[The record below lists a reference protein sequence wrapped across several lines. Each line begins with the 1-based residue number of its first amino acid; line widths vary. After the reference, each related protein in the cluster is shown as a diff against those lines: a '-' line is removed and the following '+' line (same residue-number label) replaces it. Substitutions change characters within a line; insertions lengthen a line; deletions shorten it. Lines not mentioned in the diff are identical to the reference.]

1 MPAPVSRYEAS
12 RNYLWT
18 GVAALAFT
26 SFSAWVALAWPWAW
40 VATALLFFSSMVA
53 FALGLLPDIEIH
65 ESHLR
70 LNNHRIPWTQIARLD
85 AVASFPLVVRIT
97 FLNKRVM
104 VLVYAG
110 DADARRSLLR
120 NIRRYSREALIDGA
134 PWRTFWNEQPA
145 PSAPPRK
152 VQSAPQRYPLLLA
165 DDEAEVERMF
175 QQLKN
180 AGHFDLESR
189 KAPDDK

>member
-1 MPAPVSRYEAS
+1 MSRYEAS

-40 VATALLFFSSMVA
+40 IATGLLLVSSAAA

-70 LNNHRIPWTQIARLD
+70 VNDHRVPWNQIARLD
-85 AVASFPLVVRIT
+85 AIATFPLVVRIT
-97 FLNKRVM
+97 FMNQRSM

-110 DADARRSLLR
+110 DADGRRSLLR
-120 NIRRYSREALIDGA
+120 NVRRYSREALIDGA
-134 PWRTFWNEQPA
+134 PWRTFWNEQQPPA
-145 PSAPPRK
+145 AQARK
-152 VQSAPQRYPLLLA
+152 PQSAPQRYPLLLA
-165 DDEAEVERMF
+165 EDEAEVERMF
-175 QQLKN
+175 QQLKS
-180 AGHFDLESR
+180 AGHLEPE
-189 KAPDDK
+189 KASDDK